1 MSDNNN
7 ILKDFHYVPWWVK
20 MSPFGAML
28 IGLILSAVFYL
39 GKSKILESLYKQH
52 YGLYSFLYKK
62 WYFDEMYQYI
72 FVIPMK
78 KLGMLFWEY
87 FDGGVINKFLNLVSL
102 SFIPRISKDAGAAQT
117 GFVTHYA
124 FVMIIGFVAVTVL
137 LISFMVV

>member
-1 MSDNNN
+1 
-7 ILKDFHYVPWWVK
+7 
-20 MSPFGAML
+20 
-28 IGLILSAVFYL
+28 
-39 GKSKILESLYKQH
+39 
-52 YGLYSFLYKK
+52 
-62 WYFDEMYQYI
+62 MYHYI
-72 FVIPMK
+72 FVIPTK